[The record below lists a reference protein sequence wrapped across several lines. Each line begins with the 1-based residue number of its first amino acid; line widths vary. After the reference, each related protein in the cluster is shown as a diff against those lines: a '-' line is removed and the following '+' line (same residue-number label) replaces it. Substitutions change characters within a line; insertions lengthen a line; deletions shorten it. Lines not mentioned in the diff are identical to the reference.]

1 MSYLLIGLGNPGE
14 KYRGTRHNAGKML
27 AGWMRDEG
35 RGKRE
40 EGEWEIMETD
50 CFMNE
55 SGSWLKS
62 QLKKMVSDGLH
73 GKDGNNPN
81 NPSPLNHLVI
91 IHDDLDIPLGKFKIQ
106 FGKGPRLHNGVLSVE
121 QALGTKEFWRIR
133 IGIDN
138 RLTGQQADRLT
149 GQQVNRLKNT
159 DSGEDY
165 VLERFTAAEKKILE
179 SVFPDIRDR
188 LLKKVQPFMAKNVV
202 I

>member
-14 KYRGTRHNAGKML
+14 KYKETRHNAGRAFVGWLKQVQESTKKYL
-27 AGWMRDEG
+27 PADATHQALQAG
-35 RGKRE
+35 KNVQ
-40 EGEWEIMETD
+40 EGEFEAVETE

-55 SGSWLKS
+55 SGGWVRRKISNFDPPVGGQISNLI
-62 QLKKMVSDGLH
+62 
-73 GKDGNNPN
+73 
-81 NPSPLNHLVI
+81 I

-138 RLTGQQADRLT
+138 RL
-149 GQQVNRLKNT
+149 KNT

-165 VLERFTAAEKKILE
+165 VLEKFRPEEKKVLE
-179 SVFPDIRDR
+179 LVFPEIRDR
-188 LLKKVQPFMAKNVV
+188 LLKKVGPFVAKNVV

>member
-14 KYRGTRHNAGKML
+14 KYRGTRHNVGKEFV
-27 AGWMRDEG
+27 GWMNEGQGLRDKG
-35 RGKRE
+35 Q
-40 EGEWEIMETD
+40 GEFEAVETE

-81 NPSPLNHLVI
+81 NPSPFNHLVI

-121 QALGTKEFWRIR
+121 QALGTKEFWRVR
-133 IGIDN
+133 IGIDG
-138 RLTGQQADRLT
+138 RGLKAKGQGLR
-149 GQQVNRLKNT
+149 VE
-159 DSGEDY
+159 GEDY
-165 VLERFTAAEKKILE
+165 VLEKFRPGEKRILE
-179 SVFPDIRDR
+179 AVFLEISDR
-188 LLKKVQPFMAKNVV
+188 LLKEFKG

>member
-1 MSYLLIGLGNPGE
+1 
-14 KYRGTRHNAGKML
+14 
-27 AGWMRDEG
+27 MRDEG

-62 QLKKMVSDGLH
+62 QLGRLTGQQVNRLKKLGSLF
-73 GKDGNNPN
+73 
-81 NPSPLNHLVI
+81 I
-91 IHDDLDIPLGKFKIQ
+91 CHDDLDIPLGKFKIQ
-106 FGKGPRLHNGVLSVE
+106 FSKGPRLHNGVLSVE
-121 QALGTKEFWRIR
+121 QALGTKEFWRVR

-165 VLERFTAAEKKILE
+165 VLSKFSADEKKTLE
-179 SVFPDIRDR
+179 GVFPEIRDQ
-188 LLKKVQPFMAKNVV
+188 LKDFKGT
-202 I
+202 